1 MITGANIFSGKT
13 SIASFSGTGGSGG
26 AVSHITGVY
35 RKLVGSKE
43 HLDWLKID
51 LNSAKIITVQD
62 YKHKKSMWMEV
73 HIYSVKAKSQAS
85 SIKAYSKK

>member
-13 SIASFSGTGGSGG
+13 SIASFNGTRGSGG
-26 AVSHITGVY
+26 AVNPITEVY

-43 HLDWLKID
+43 HLDWLKKD
-51 LNSAKIITVQD
+51 LNSAKIITVQN
-62 YKHKKSMWMEV
+62 YKHKKSVWMEV

-85 SIKAYSKK
+85 STKAYSKK